1 MIRILA
7 FCIFTLYSFGVNNL
21 SLAQNLAEEFIQQK
35 NSENYA
41 FNQKRNLRE
50 IFFKDSKVFYCQKKN
65 RDGSLFGYYLFFYEK
80 RTDLPSNIGYLLLPQ
95 NSFISGEIVYGK
107 YQDDIIVN
115 SPQDVPN
122 YLIHGL
128 DDGFYG
134 NIKYPEYLTQNQ
146 KARMTQIKLE
156 REKLRTQFARTRQES
171 LLSLIDKKDSQ
182 MDKLW
187 FDFFLEN
194 KVLDIPSSA
203 HAAKLNGSII
213 TVVLNRMGGVRI
225 QLDINNPIIYAKVNG
240 GVHKSDEC
248 KLIKDN
254 GIKASTK
261 N

>member
-7 FCIFTLYSFGVNNL
+7 FCIFTLYSFGVNNF

-41 FNQKRNLRE
+41 FNQERNLRE

-65 RDGSLFGYYLFFYEK
+65 PNGSLFGYYLFFYEK

-107 YQDDIIVN
+107 YQDNIIVN

-128 DDGFYG
+128 DASYG

-156 REKLRTQFARTRQES
+156 IEKLRSQFARTRQES
-171 LLSLIDKKDSQ
+171 LLSLIDKKNSQ

-203 HAAKLNGSII
+203 YAAKLNGSII
-213 TVVLNRMGGVRI
+213 TVELNRREGVRI

-240 GVHKSDEC
+240 EVYKTDEC